1 MVKILCLLLMKLIFT
16 ATRSSLQCDWPNK
29 LKYIQTTQSSFLFV
43 CAVFLCGKPFTMP
56 LSTLE
61 YKWRLTNRLA
71 RVLYMKVMHK
81 FNHTTALNGDSAV
94 TLDS

>member
-1 MVKILCLLLMKLIFT
+1 MKLVFT
-16 ATRSSLQCDWPNK
+16 ATMSSLQCDWPNK
-29 LKYIQTTQSSFLFV
+29 LKYIQTTQSSFFIRLCFALF
-43 CAVFLCGKPFTMP
+43 LGEKPFTMP

-61 YKWRLTNRLA
+61 YKWRLTNRLV

>member
-1 MVKILCLLLMKLIFT
+1 MIGLI
-16 ATRSSLQCDWPNK
+16 SLNIFKP
-29 LKYIQTTQSSFLFV
+29 LSPAFLFV
-43 CAVFLCGKPFTMP
+43 CALFLDEKPFTMP

-81 FNHTTALNGDSAV
+81 FNYTTALNGDSAV

>member
-1 MVKILCLLLMKLIFT
+1 MIGLINLNIFKRLSP
-16 ATRSSLQCDWPNK
+16 A
-29 LKYIQTTQSSFLFV
+29 FLFV
-43 CAVFLCGKPFTMP
+43 CAVFLGEKPFTMP

-71 RVLYMKVMHK
+71 RVLYMEVMHK
-81 FNHTTALNGDSAV
+81 FNNTTALNGDSAV